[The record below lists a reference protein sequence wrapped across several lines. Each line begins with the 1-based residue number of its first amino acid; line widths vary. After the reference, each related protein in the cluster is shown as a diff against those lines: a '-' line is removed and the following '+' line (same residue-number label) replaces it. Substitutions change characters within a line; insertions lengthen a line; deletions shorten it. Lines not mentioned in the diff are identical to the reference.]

1 MSSGH
6 PTTNGGRTTL
16 PERIKGVKRLRF
28 SRPKTVIAVASVVIV
43 AAVVALGAAAA
54 TTQKRDNVT
63 ITWMM
68 FETSNLPLSYW
79 QDIVN
84 RFEAKNPG
92 ITVKLLPSPTTD
104 RDAYAKQLLA
114 SGQFPDVLQSI
125 TLQDYTSQGL
135 LYAWT
140 PAEQKTWNV
149 LFPTAGE
156 LGGKQYDIPNSS
168 QVIPLIYYNKSVF
181 AKLHLKPPTTW
192 AQFLTICQKIKASG
206 ETPIAIGGSQDTWT
220 SWIFLGGMF
229 STDVL
234 GQNPNWIVQRKA
246 NKVHFTDPLVARVF
260 NAWAQL
266 YKNGYFNKDALSLNY
281 AGMQQ
286 EFLDGREAM
295 YPMGTWAASATAVG
309 AAKFGVGVFRLPPFS
324 GPPVQ
329 AVFTNGGAVVS
340 AKSAHLAAAKKLA
353 EFWSLDPATNQTLA
367 KNDAGLIATK
377 GFKQPTGLPPVFYQT
392 AALYNQK
399 STPQHPV
406 KAVDVMFFNNGDRAS
421 EPGMDAF
428 YASAAQNILL
438 GHSVQA
444 QLKFLDQ
451 QWNKAEK
458 NNP

>member
-1 MSSGH
+1 M
-6 PTTNGGRTTL
+6 TRATFTRRRQAL
-16 PERIKGVKRLRF
+16 AIVLAL
-28 SRPKTVIAVASVVIV
+28 IA
-43 AAVVALGAAAA
+43 AAVVALSATAA
-54 TTQKRDNVT
+54 TTRHRDNVT

-79 QDIVN
+79 QDIVD
-84 RFEAKNPG
+84 RFEAANPG

-140 PAEQKTWNV
+140 PAEQSKWNV
-149 LFPTAGE
+149 LFPHAGQ
-156 LGGKQYDIPNSS
+156 LNGKQYSIPNNS
-168 QVIPLIYYNKSVF
+168 QVIPLVYYNKSTF

-192 AQFLTICQKIKASG
+192 AQFLQICAKIKASG
-206 ETPIAIGGSQDTWT
+206 QTPIAIGGSQDTWT

-229 STDVL
+229 STNVL
-234 GQNPNWIVQRKA
+234 GQDPNWILKRKQ
-246 NKVHFTDPLVARVF
+246 NKVHFTDPLVAKTF
-260 NAWAQL
+260 NAWAGL
-266 YKNGYFNKDALSLNY
+266 AKSGYFNKDALSLNY

-324 GPPVQ
+324 GAPVQ
-329 AVFTNGGAVVS
+329 AVFTNGGAVVN
-340 AKSAHLAAAKKLA
+340 AHSSHLDAAKKLA
-353 EFWSLDPATNQTLA
+353 AFWSLDPKTNATLA

-377 GFKQPTGLPPVFYQT
+377 NFKQPTGLPTVFYQT
-392 AALYNQK
+392 AALYNQQ
-399 STPQHPV
+399 STNTHPL
-406 KAVDVMFFNNGDRAS
+406 KNVDVMFFNNGDRAS
-421 EPGMDAF
+421 VPGMDAF

-438 GHSVQA
+438 GRSVQS
-444 QLKFLDQ
+444 QLKFLDT

-458 NNP
+458 NP

>member
-1 MSSGH
+1 MNGA
-6 PTTNGGRTTL
+6 TTNAHGEGKAS
-16 PERIKGVKRLRF
+16 ERKTRVKRYALRRRTF
-28 SRPKTVIAVASVVIV
+28 VVATVALLIAASVV
-43 AAVVALGAAAA
+43 ALSATAA
-54 TTQKRDNVT
+54 TARHRDNVT

-125 TLQDYTSQGL
+125 TIQDYTQQGL

-149 LFPTAGE
+149 LFPTAGQ
-156 LGGKQYDIPNSS
+156 LNGKQYDIPNSS
-168 QVIPLIYYNKSVF
+168 QVIPLMYYNKSVF
-181 AKLHLKPPTTW
+181 RKLHLKVPTTW
-192 AQFLTICQKIKASG
+192 AQFLTVCAKIKASG
-206 ETPIAIGGSQDTWT
+206 ETPIALGGSQDTWT

-234 GQNPNWIVQRKA
+234 GKDPNWILQRKQ

-260 NAWAQL
+260 NAWAGL
-266 YKNGYFNKDALSLNY
+266 AKAGYFNKDKLSLNY
-281 AGMQQ
+281 AAMQQ
-286 EFLDGREAM
+286 EFLDGKEAM

-309 AAKFGVGVFRLPPFS
+309 AAKFGVGVFRIPPFS

-353 EFWSLDPATNQTLA
+353 EFWSLDPQTNATLA

-377 GFKQPTGLPPVFYQT
+377 GFKQPTGLPAVFYQT
-392 AALYNQK
+392 AALYQQK
-399 STPQHPV
+399 STKQHPL
-406 KAVDVMFFNNGDRAS
+406 KNVDVMFFNNGDRAS
-421 EPGMDAF
+421 EPGMDGF

-438 GHSVQA
+438 GHSVQS

-451 QWNKAEK
+451 QWNKAEAT
-458 NNP
+458 NP